1 MDPTSSVGAL
11 LERDHERIDLLLT
24 DFAGSLSNAAP
35 DVETFT
41 AAAHALRHHIYVEEE
56 FHFPTVLEHGFEVQ
70 MLILIRE
77 HGQIWDALDK
87 IETMLADP
95 AVPLEH
101 TMSAWRDFEFILA
114 EHNRKEESLAYPAGD
129 DLLPGELAVRAAERL
144 LSGERPP
151 DWACAMS
158 QVRTQRTAS
167 TSSRHFS
174 DDK

>member
-101 TMSAWRDFEFILA
+101 TMSAWR
-114 EHNRKEESLAYPAGD
+114 
-129 DLLPGELAVRAAERL
+129 ELRVHSR
-144 LSGERPP
+144 
-151 DWACAMS
+151 
-158 QVRTQRTAS
+158 RTQPQGGVVGLPRRRRPAARRIGRTRCRTAAQRRKAPRLGVCDES
-167 TSSRHFS
+167 GPDPADGVDFVSAFLRR
-174 DDK
+174 

>member
-129 DLLPGELAVRAAERL
+129 DLLPGRI
-144 LSGERPP
+144 G
-151 DWACAMS
+151 
-158 QVRTQRTAS
+158 RTRCRTAAQRRKAPRLGVCDES
-167 TSSRHFS
+167 GPDPADGVDFVSAFLRR
-174 DDK
+174 

>member
-70 MLILIRE
+70 MLILIR
-77 HGQIWDALDK
+77 
-87 IETMLADP
+87 ADP